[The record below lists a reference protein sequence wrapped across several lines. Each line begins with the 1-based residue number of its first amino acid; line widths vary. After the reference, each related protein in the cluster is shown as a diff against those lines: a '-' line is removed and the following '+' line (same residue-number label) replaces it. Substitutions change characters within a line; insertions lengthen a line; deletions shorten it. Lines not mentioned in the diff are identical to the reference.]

1 MSGKTKKPSA
11 AQMIARISAILSGR
25 ASSRYPMEEIKKNNP
40 DKKMREGG
48 KLVGGQSK
56 LDKNKNGK
64 IDGEDFKMMN
74 KKAYGGKAKKPV
86 KKMYGGTAKKPVK
99 KMMGG
104 MAKKKKMMG
113 GGMMMKKKMMGGGK
127 AHMKKKK

>member
-1 MSGKTKKPSA
+1 MPLTKKQKP
-11 AQMIARISAILSGR
+11 
-25 ASSRYPMEEIKKNNP
+25 
-40 DKKMREGG
+40 
-48 KLVGGQSK
+48 

-86 KKMYGGTAKKPVK
+86 KKMYGGTAKKPAK

-104 MAKKKKMMG
+104 MAGTNRVRPTTQQVKKFAG
-113 GGMMMKKKMMGGGK
+113 GPVKGQGCIMSNRKR
-127 AHMKKKK
+127 